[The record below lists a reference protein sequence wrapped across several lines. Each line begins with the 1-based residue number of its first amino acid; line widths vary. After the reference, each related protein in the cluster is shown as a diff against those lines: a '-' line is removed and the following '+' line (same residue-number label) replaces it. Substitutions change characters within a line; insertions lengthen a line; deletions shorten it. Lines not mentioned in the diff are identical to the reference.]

1 MTLLSWVAVV
11 VVILTVY
18 ALIKRFE
25 TRLVLFTAGLVLCTI
40 SLDPMQALNSF
51 ASSMTKGSLIT
62 AICSSMGFAYIAS
75 YTKCDQHL
83 VQFLA
88 SPIRGL
94 GIFLVP
100 VCTAVTMFI
109 NIAIPSASGCAAAVG
124 STLIPVMLRAGIK
137 PAAAAAAV
145 MMGTYGAVVSPG
157 SAHNVY
163 VAKMSNMDVM
173 EFIGFH
179 TPYSLMLYAIGVI
192 GILAVVILFRDK
204 GEATE
209 NVQVKVSEK
218 VQAVEKPDILFAL
231 MPLVPIVIL
240 LLGNTVV
247 PAMKMGVA
255 QAMVLGSIVCLLI
268 TRANPQEFSKSF
280 FSGLGKGYGE
290 IMGIIIAAGVFAAGL
305 RAAGLIDAFIALLRE
320 SNDIARWGGSI
331 GPWLL
336 GVITGSGD
344 AATFAFNEAV
354 TPHANDFGMQV
365 PNLGALAMFSGAL
378 GRTSS
383 PIAGAMVIVCGIAM
397 ANPIEVAKRTAIP
410 CLTGVIVLALIL
422 V

>member
-218 VQAVEKPDILFAL
+218 VQAVEKPNILFAL

-320 SNDIARWGGSI
+320 SMTSLAGVV
-331 GPWLL
+331 LL
-336 GVITGSGD
+336 VRGCSV
-344 AATFAFNEAV
+344 
-354 TPHANDFGMQV
+354 
-365 PNLGALAMFSGAL
+365 
-378 GRTSS
+378 
-383 PIAGAMVIVCGIAM
+383 
-397 ANPIEVAKRTAIP
+397 
-410 CLTGVIVLALIL
+410 
-422 V
+422 